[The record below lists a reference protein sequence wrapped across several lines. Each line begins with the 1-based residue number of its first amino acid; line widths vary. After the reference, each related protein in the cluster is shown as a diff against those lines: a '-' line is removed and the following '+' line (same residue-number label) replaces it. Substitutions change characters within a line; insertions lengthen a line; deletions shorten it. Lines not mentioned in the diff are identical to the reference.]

1 MVLKLNS
8 SANPENYPFFK
19 KRLLESIGI
28 LIFVLSLVLF
38 LSVLSFN
45 NNDPSFT
52 NLTDN
57 TTQNI
62 IGKYGAHSSD
72 MLLNLFGA
80 GSIIIFLIGFA
91 WGAQLFFKKKIN
103 FLWIR
108 LIFAPITIISCSI
121 ALNVITLSKSW
132 PLSTGVGGII
142 GKYSSFYLI
151 SFFQQFDY
159 IISQTYISILFSFI
173 TLVSLNLSMGF
184 NQEDWSKFSNILF
197 LILKKIFITISKIF
211 SFVILYFKKFF
222 LFFRP
227 IITKIFGKFFKNS
240 SNNSINNNNIL
251 DAELIRE
258 KNKNLKPGKLLKDS
272 IEPRFKFEEN
282 DDFELPNL
290 QLLNQNTKQ
299 SSFHNTNS
307 ELLKQNAKLLENVL
321 KQFNIDA
328 KIIGIHPGPVV
339 TLYELEPAPGVKT
352 SRIIGLTDDI
362 ARSMSAGSARIS
374 NVSGKNAVGIELPNQ
389 ERETVY
395 LKEIFGSKD
404 FDSTSSKLPLVFGK
418 NIAGNTVIQDLA
430 KMPHLLIAGTT
441 GSGKSV
447 GLNAMILSLLYS
459 LKPEQCKFIMIDP
472 KMLEL
477 SVYDGIPHLLT
488 PVVTDPRKAII
499 SLKWLV
505 KEMEDRNKLISQL
518 GVRNIHSYNEKI
530 VEKKMNGEIIEEK
543 IQTGFD
549 SETGKPIF
557 ENKTVTLKPLPFI
570 VVIID
575 EIADLMLVSG
585 RDVETSIQ
593 RLSQMAR
600 AAGIHLIVATQRPS
614 VDVIT
619 GTIKANFS
627 IRISYQVAS
636 KIDSRTILGDNGAEN
651 LLGQGDMLFYS
662 GGRNVSRVHG
672 PFVKDNEVEKV
683 VKFLKLQGNPHYLD
697 GITEDREEKLKNNP
711 DDETDELYIEAVK
724 LVMSEKRASTSFIQR
739 KLRIGYNRAAE
750 IIEKMEKNNIVSEAD
765 KVGRREV
772 LTLKTS

>member
-121 ALNVITLSKSW
+121 ALNVITLSESW

-159 IISQTYISILFSFI
+159 IISQTYISIFFSFI

-211 SFVILYFKKFF
+211 SFAILYFKKFF

>member
-52 NLTDN
+52 NLTNN

-121 ALNVITLSKSW
+121 ALNVITLSESW

-159 IISQTYISILFSFI
+159 IISQTYISIFFSFI

-211 SFVILYFKKFF
+211 SFAILYFKKFF

-488 PVVTDPRKAII
+488 PVVTNPKKAVVA
-499 SLKWLV
+499 LKWV
-505 KEMEDRNKLISQL
+505 VREMEER
-518 GVRNIHSYNEKI
+518 Y
-530 VEKKMNGEIIEEK
+530 KKMAILSVRTMAEYNKKAEEYSSQDK
-543 IQTGFD
+543 TFKRRVHTGYD
-549 SETGKPIF
+549 EKQDPIY
-557 ENKTVTLKPLPFI
+557 EEEEVIAEKMPYI
-570 VVIID
+570 VVVID
-575 EIADLMLVSG
+575 EMADLMLVA
-585 RDVETSIQ
+585 RNEIEHLVQ
-593 RLSQMAR
+593 RLAQMAR
-600 AAGIHLIVATQRPS
+600 AAGIHVIMATQRPS
-614 VDVIT
+614 VDVVT
-619 GTIKANFS
+619 GTIKANFPT
-627 IRISYQVAS
+627 RISFRVAS
-636 KIDSRTILGDNGAEN
+636 MIDSRTILNEMGAEQ
-651 LLGQGDMLFYS
+651 LLGNGDMLFLS
-662 GGRNVSRVHG
+662 EGGRVTRVHG
-672 PFVKDNEVEKV
+672 PFVSDSEVEKIV
-683 VKFLKLQGNPHYLD
+683 THIRKQ
-697 GITEDREEKLKNNP
+697 ENP
-711 DDETDELYIEAVK
+711 DYIDDIIEENVENTSDTNIESSGEDALFNQAVSIVRK
-724 LVMSEKRASTSFIQR
+724 DKRVSISYVQR
-739 KLRIGYNRAAE
+739 RLQIGYNRAAR
-750 IIEKMEKNNIVSEAD
+750 IIEEMEERGIVSTPNNQG
-765 KVGRREV
+765 KRE
-772 LTLKTS
+772 LLNDID

>member
-52 NLTDN
+52 NLTNN

-121 ALNVITLSKSW
+121 ALNVITLSESW

-159 IISQTYISILFSFI
+159 IISQTYISIFFSFI

-211 SFVILYFKKFF
+211 SFAILYFKKFF

-227 IITKIFGKFFKNS
+227 IITKVFGKFFKNS

-575 EIADLMLVSG
+575 EIEDLMLVSG